1 MPSVMPLHPSFLSPF
16 IFSCLCFVSVPSSIC
31 PLSWLVLVG
40 SEEGESEK
48 GEERQEIAVEVC
60 RGEYTTIVT
69 LISLSFPSSTW
80 KRAPWA
86 EGPKLTFLYLF
97 IYHRCFGKKLHPPW
111 EWEEYQ
117 KAIDVIIS
125 PSSLLCRW
133 CLFFFNHNFSLMA
146 FKVVSGNHSIE
157 PSLKSH
163 PKNIEA
169 VSFKITP

>member
-1 MPSVMPLHPSFLSPF
+1 MPPPTWCPVQCAAFLPVRFPTSSVYRTQAAAFLINHCVSLCHKPMPSVMPLHPSFLSPF

-97 IYHRCFGKKLHPPW
+97 IYHRCFGKKLRPP
-111 EWEEYQ
+111 
-117 KAIDVIIS
+117 
-125 PSSLLCRW
+125 
-133 CLFFFNHNFSLMA
+133 
-146 FKVVSGNHSIE
+146 
-157 PSLKSH
+157 
-163 PKNIEA
+163 
-169 VSFKITP
+169 